1 MSLPRGAGAL
11 GVGVASS
18 HHERPVHELVL
29 FWESDLDRGLSEK
42 EAESRL
48 DRFGPNALPRNARHG
63 PLKRLLG
70 QFHNPLIYVLLAAM
84 LVTLAVGH
92 VVDALV
98 IAGVVLVNAFIGFMQ
113 EWRAGEALEALA
125 AATRTHA
132 TVLRRGILRRIDS
145 LDVVPGDLV
154 LIEAEIR
161 CRPTFGSRAPM
172 SCVSTSLP

>member
-1 MSLPRGAGAL
+1 
-11 GVGVASS
+11 
-18 HHERPVHELVL
+18 
-29 FWESDLDRGLSEK
+29 
-42 EAESRL
+42 
-48 DRFGPNALPRNARHG
+48 
-63 PLKRLLG
+63 
-70 QFHNPLIYVLLAAM
+70 M

-132 TVLRRGILRRIDS
+132 TVLRRGILRRIYS